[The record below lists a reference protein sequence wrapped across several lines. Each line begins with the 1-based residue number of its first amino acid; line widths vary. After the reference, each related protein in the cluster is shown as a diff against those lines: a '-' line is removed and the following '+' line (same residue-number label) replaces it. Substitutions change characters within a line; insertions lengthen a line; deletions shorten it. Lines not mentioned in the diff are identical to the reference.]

1 MYLFFFNSF
10 PICCLV
16 AKSCLPFCNLMD
28 CSTPGF
34 PLLHYL
40 PEPAQTHVHWVSD
53 AIQPSRPLSPS
64 SPFAFSFSQDQGL
77 FQRVGPLHQVA
88 KVLELQLQLQHQSL
102 ISFRIYWFA
111 LLAVLGTLKS
121 LLQRHNSKASVL
133 QHSAFFMVQLSHSYM
148 TTEKTIA
155 LTIGTFTGKVM
166 SLLFNMLSRFVIFP
180 FTLLQNTEILVGNLF
195 LI

>member
-1 MYLFFFNSF
+1 M
-10 PICCLV
+10 
-16 AKSCLPFCNLMD
+16 
-28 CSTPGF
+28 PGF
-34 PLLHYL
+34 LVLHYL
-40 PEPAQTHVHWVSD
+40 PEFVQIHVHWLND
-53 AIQPSRPLSPS
+53 AIQLSHSLLPPSR
-64 SPFAFSFSQDQGL
+64 AFSLSHHQGL
-77 FQRVGPLHQVA
+77 FQCVSSFYQWS
-88 KVLELQLQLQHQSL
+88 KVLEHQLQHQSL
-102 ISFRIYWFA
+102 ISFRIYWFD

-121 LLQRHNSKASVL
+121 LLQHHNSKALIL

-155 LTIGTFTGKVM
+155 LTIGTFADKVM